1 MMNTTSDGQPG
12 DVAISLLAACLLIL
26 CFVTGGDSATAN
38 AGGTA
43 AQLLALPL
51 IVLALFQCFGRDRFQ
66 PAVVRWGVV
75 AAAAILVLSLIQLA
89 PLPDMLWSLPAE
101 RTALLQ
107 DLEAVGVTTVDQ
119 RWTLS
124 PSATERS
131 LLFLLPGLAL
141 FLCMLALGR
150 DGWRRMLCLVVALCL
165 ANLVFA
171 VVQMA
176 AGKDSS
182 LNLYPDFVPGL
193 SGIFANR
200 NHQADFLAIGLVLVA
215 VFFLHA
221 WRRMREGTGSGVA
234 VGALLFVAL
243 IFTAILPLLGSRAGV
258 IVAML
263 MLVAVLP
270 ASGLLS
276 MRSLRESRW
285 LQVGAL
291 LAVLV
296 FAIGLRASLAWMTS
310 DAGDLANEGSR
321 FRISVETLGI
331 GSEHA
336 PLGSGIGT
344 FVAAFQQGAS
354 EDFLMNAY
362 VNNAH
367 NEYAQWW
374 LEGGVLGVIVMLLA
388 LAVLARALFGL
399 LRMRPG
405 STARVCGIAAMMGI
419 GVIVLH
425 STVDYPLRTQALMAV
440 FSVLCGIAVG
450 AAGTAAAARAQPA
463 RRA

>member
-1 MMNTTSDGQPG
+1 MLGLSRSVLHYASQRKEDGLQKRLIELAGERRRFGYRRLHILVEREGFEVNHKRVHRLYRQAGLAVRQRRKRAPVAIERRPLQIPPGPNHTWSMDFVFDALASGKPIKCLTVVDDCTKESVEIAVARRINGQGVADLLDAACRFRGYPSIIRTDQGPEFTGRALDQWAHANGVKLMLIQPG
-12 DVAISLLAACLLIL
+12 KP
-26 CFVTGGDSATAN
+26 TQN
-38 AGGTA
+38 AY
-43 AQLLALPL
+43 
-51 IVLALFQCFGRDRFQ
+51 IESFNGRF
-66 PAVVRWGVV
+66 
-75 AAAAILVLSLIQLA
+75 
-89 PLPDMLWSLPAE
+89 
-101 RTALLQ
+101 
-107 DLEAVGVTTVDQ
+107 
-119 RWTLS
+119 
-124 PSATERS
+124 
-131 LLFLLPGLAL
+131 
-141 FLCMLALGR
+141 
-150 DGWRRMLCLVVALCL
+150 
-165 ANLVFA
+165 
-171 VVQMA
+171 
-176 AGKDSS
+176 
-182 LNLYPDFVPGL
+182 
-193 SGIFANR
+193 
-200 NHQADFLAIGLVLVA
+200 GLVLVA

-221 WRRMREGTGSGVA
+221 WRRVREGAGSGVA
-234 VGALLFVAL
+234 VGALLFIAL

-270 ASGLLS
+270 ASGWLS

-336 PLGSGIGT
+336 PLGSGIGS

-374 LEGGVLGVIVMLLA
+374 LEGDVLGVMVMLLA

>member
-1 MMNTTSDGQPG
+1 MNTTSDGQPG
-12 DVAISLLAACLLIL
+12 EVIVLLLAAFLLVL

-43 AQLLALPL
+43 AQLLALPV
-51 IVLALFQCFGRDRFQ
+51 IVLALIQCRRRERLQ
-66 PAVVRWGVV
+66 AVAVRWGVV
-75 AAAAILVLSLIQLA
+75 AAVAILLLPLIQLA
-89 PLPDMLWSLPAE
+89 PVPDMLWSLPAA
-101 RTALLQ
+101 RMTLLQ
-107 DLEAVGVTTVDQ
+107 DLEAMGVTTVDQ

-124 PSATERS
+124 PSATERG

-150 DGWRRMLCLVVALCL
+150 DSWRRMLGLVVALCL

-171 VVQMA
+171 VVQLA
-176 AGKDSS
+176 AGKDSI

-200 NHQADFLAIGLVLVA
+200 NHQADFLAVCLMLVV

-221 WRRMREGTGSGVA
+221 WRRMREGAGSGVA
-234 VGALLFVAL
+234 VGALLFIAL

-263 MLVAVLP
+263 MLVGVLL

-285 LQVGAL
+285 LQAGAL

-296 FAIGLRASLAWMTS
+296 FAIGLRASMAWMTS
-310 DAGDLANEGSR
+310 DAGDLASEGSR

-374 LEGGVLGVIVMLLA
+374 LEGGVMGALVVLLA
-388 LAVLARALFGL
+388 LAALARALLGL

-450 AAGTAAAARAQPA
+450 AAGSAGAARAQPA
-463 RRA
+463 RHA